1 MKVKFYQILSSIT
14 FKVYAHDEIPGIR
27 SQESGGV
34 RRKAQGTGHKA
45 KSTIPHP
52 TQISNLEV
60 SGVRRLA

>member
-14 FKVYAHDEIPGIR
+14 FKVYAHDQIPGVR
-27 SQESGGV
+27 
-34 RRKAQGTGHKA
+34 RRKAQGSGHKA

-52 TQISNLEV
+52 TQTSNLEV